1 MLSDNDNKR
10 SQVIDYRET
19 YMHIEE
25 TRILYVKKEEMSQ

>member
-25 TRILYVKKEEMSQ
+25 TKLYYKKNQIQ